1 MKFKT
6 VVIDDSNVQRMATSF
21 LVKQHEELEL
31 IGDYSDPIAGIEAA
45 ITHGADLLILDV
57 LYESFTAFDFLDNL
71 DENTGVIL
79 NSAWAEYANRARN
92 YPLTEFILKPM
103 KRSTF
108 AEAVDSIILE
118 KLQRSRNSRIMG
130 WV

>member
-21 LVKQHEELEL
+21 LVKQHEDLEL
-31 IGDYSDPIAGIEAA
+31 IGDYSDPISGIEAA
-45 ITHGADLLILDV
+45 ISGGADLLILDV
-57 LYESFTAFDFLDNL
+57 LYENFTAFDFLDNL
-71 DENTGVIL
+71 NENTAVIL
-79 NSAWAEYANRARN
+79 NSAWAEYANRVRA

-108 AEAVDSIILE
+108 GEAVDSLIFE
-118 KLQRSRNSRIMG
+118 KLQRNRNGGVVS
-130 WV
+130 WA